1 MNIRIL
7 LIDDSEAQYYLVEA
21 LLLQNAETMFKLDW
35 ASTLPESMSLLQENH
50 YDVCLLDYDLGQVN
64 ALDILRVFAQHSIT
78 TPVIVITGHGSHDI
92 DLAVMKAGAVDFI
105 EKPHLNAK
113 NLERSLRYTIQ
124 QSRYTEIL
132 RQSEE
137 RFRMMVENASDLI
150 IQIDRE
156 GRFRYVSPSVMRC
169 LGYLESELLDERF
182 MKYISDEDLP
192 DLMTMVDAVRNA
204 MEFPKNVQFRI
215 RHKNG
220 SFVWFECVATNL
232 LDVPG
237 VEAIVINGRE
247 ISERRKLLETEK
259 RQRIIANALLDTA
272 ITLNST
278 LNFDD
283 IISRMLDNV
292 ANIIPH
298 ERANIILLND
308 DSSEAR
314 VVVRSGYAEGH
325 DLSALLLDI
334 EKFPTFQ
341 MMIETGSPLL
351 INDVEHSDLWR
362 VISDRLNCRSYL
374 GAPIIAQDEIIGF
387 INLEGMQVGM
397 FHPNHINYL
406 LVFSNL
412 ASTAITNA
420 RAYEH
425 AHELAAVEERQRL
438 ARDLHDAVSQ
448 TLFSASVI
456 ADALSK
462 SDLTNTLKVRG
473 GLEKLMQLNRGALA
487 EMRTLLMELRPQVV
501 VNSPLAELVTNLSNS
516 IKSHG
521 MIDVELETN
530 GVSKIF
536 SPDVQVQLYRITQE
550 VLNNV
555 TKHSRAKLV
564 NIVLRCREDSIEIV
578 IADDG
583 VGFAT
588 DEVALS
594 HHGLSIMRERA
605 NKIGA
610 TLTIDSAPD
619 EGTYVHIEWG
629 ETGEGRR

>member
-1 MNIRIL
+1 MDIRIL
-7 LIDDSEAQYYLVEA
+7 LIDDSEAQYYFVEA
-21 LLLQNAETMFKLDW
+21 LLLQNAETKFKLDW
-35 ASTLPESMSLLQENH
+35 ASTLAESMSLLEAHH
-50 YDVCLLDYDLGQVN
+50 YDVCLMDYDLGQVN
-64 ALDILRVFAQHSIT
+64 ALDILHMFREHNISA
-78 TPVIVITGHGSHDI
+78 PVIVITGHGSHDI

-137 RFRMMVENASDLI
+137 RFRLMVENASDLI
-150 IQIDRE
+150 IQVDGD
-156 GRFRYVSPSVMRC
+156 GRFRYTSPSVTRC
-169 LGYLESELLDERF
+169 LRYSETELLGQLFVDYVFE
-182 MKYISDEDLP
+182 EDLP
-192 DLMTMVDAVRNA
+192 DLVTMINVVTTDL
-204 MEFPKNVQFRI
+204 EFPQNVQFRI
-215 RHKNG
+215 IDKLGNP
-220 SFVWFECVATNL
+220 VWFECVATNL
-232 LDVPG
+232 LHVAG

-247 ISERRKLLETEK
+247 ITERRKLLETEK
-259 RQRIIANALLDTA
+259 RQRIISNALLDTA

-283 IISRMLDNV
+283 VISRMLDNV

-298 ERANIILLND
+298 ERANIILVD
-308 DSSEAR
+308 DEHSAR
-314 VVVRSGYAEGH
+314 VVVKSGYDNSV
-325 DLSALLLDI
+325 DLSVLLLDI
-334 EKFPTFQ
+334 RKFPTFQ
-341 MMIETGSPLL
+341 KMMETSAPLL
-351 INDVEHSDLWR
+351 INDVDNSDLWR
-362 VISDRLNCRSYL
+362 VISDRLNCSCYL

-397 FHPNHINYL
+397 FQPNHINYL

-425 AHELAAVEERQRL
+425 ARELASVEERQRL

-462 SDLTNTLKVRG
+462 SDLNNTDKIKR
-473 GLEKLMQLNRGALA
+473 GLEKLTQLNRGALA

-501 VNSPLAELVTNLSNS
+501 VNSPLGELVTNLSNS

-521 MIDVELETN
+521 LIDVELEVT

-536 SPDVQVQLYRITQE
+536 APDVQVQLYRLTQE

-555 TKHSRAKLV
+555 TKHSKAKLV
-564 NIVLRCREDSIEIV
+564 NIVLRCRENAVEIA

-588 DEVALS
+588 EEVSLN
-594 HHGLSIMRERA
+594 HHGMAIMHERA

-610 TLTIDSAPD
+610 KLTIDSAPD
-619 EGTYVHIEWG
+619 EGTYVHIEWCDVVG
-629 ETGEGRR
+629 SKL